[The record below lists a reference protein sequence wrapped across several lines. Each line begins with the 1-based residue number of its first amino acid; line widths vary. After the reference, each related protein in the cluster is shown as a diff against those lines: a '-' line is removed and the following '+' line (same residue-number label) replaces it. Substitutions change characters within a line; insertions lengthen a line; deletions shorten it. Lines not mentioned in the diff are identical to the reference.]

1 MKRARTDG
9 ARMAGTGARG
19 GGFTLIELLTVISI
33 IGLVAGLVIGLGP
46 GASRSM
52 KVKRVQSDLRQIE
65 TAIESYKAKYGSYPP
80 DNQYPVNGNAQA
92 HGGFP
97 NQLFYELKGCYYQ
110 PQAGTFQSVY
120 NNNVLRISQ
129 VKQVFNTD
137 GIQNASE
144 DRTAIQDF
152 LKEMKPEQALVYT
165 NIGGGQ
171 TIPIFALRVPF
182 AGPDGPS
189 KPNYWN
195 YVSKNPTNNAQTF
208 DLWAVVVIGRTTNV
222 IGNWKE

>member
-1 MKRARTDG
+1 
-9 ARMAGTGARG
+9 MAGTGARG

-52 KVKRVQSDLRQIE
+52 KVKRVQSDLRQLE

-80 DNQYPVNGNAQA
+80 DNQYPVNGSAQA

-120 NNNVLRISQ
+120 NNNVLKISQ

-152 LKEMKPEQALVYT
+152 LKEMKPEQAVFYT

-189 KPNYWN
+189 QPNYWH